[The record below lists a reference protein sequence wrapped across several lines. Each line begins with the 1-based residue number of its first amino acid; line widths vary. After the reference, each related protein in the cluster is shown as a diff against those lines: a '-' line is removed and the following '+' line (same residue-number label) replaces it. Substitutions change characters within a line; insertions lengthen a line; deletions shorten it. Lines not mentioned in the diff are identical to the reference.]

1 MANPHRMDDR
11 IARMTP
17 TARVPPPDADDV
29 IDKVGHPK
37 GTLAIVL
44 IFGLLF
50 AAGWFAFFLLRFV
63 EQGAPHSH

>member
-1 MANPHRMDDR
+1 
-11 IARMTP
+11 MTP
-17 TARVPPPDADDV
+17 PASPTDDDV
-29 IDKVGHPK
+29 LERIGHPK

-50 AAGWFAFFLLRFV
+50 AAGWFAFFLFRFM

>member
-1 MANPHRMDDR
+1 
-11 IARMTP
+11 MTP
-17 TARVPPPDADDV
+17 ISSVPPHDDDV
-29 IDKVGHPK
+29 IAGVGHPR

-50 AAGWFAFFLLRFV
+50 AAGWFAFFLLRFM

>member
-1 MANPHRMDDR
+1 MAPADGSSTQDE
-11 IARMTP
+11 
-17 TARVPPPDADDV
+17 DDV

-37 GTLAIVL
+37 GTLVIVL

-50 AAGWFAFFLLRFV
+50 AAGWFAFFLLRFM

>member
-1 MANPHRMDDR
+1 MDDR

-17 TARVPPPDADDV
+17 SPSAPSPDDDV
-29 IDKVGHPK
+29 VDKVGHPK
-37 GTLAIVL
+37 GTLVIVL

-50 AAGWFAFFLLRFV
+50 AAGWFAFFLFRFM